1 MVSYNASYSWNR
13 HPNRS
18 RYDRRMIRDFLSHL
32 LWELRAAEFDYQQ
45 QRLEAAEGHPEL
57 DEVPDRYFQ
66 EYGVGLL
73 PLAMVDDRDATPA
86 QVWAARR
93 EVRSTIRAKRQLQL
107 RLLEAL
113 WPVLEEALECAD
125 PVLWEESQVPV
136 RVIQAREIRPVDDDE
151 PTEPPGRSLL

>member
-1 MVSYNASYSWNR
+1 MVSHNPTHSWNC
-13 HPNRS
+13 HPNRG

-45 QRLEAAEGHPEL
+45 QRCEAAGSHPEL
-57 DEVPDRYFQ
+57 DEVLDRFFQ
-66 EYGVGLL
+66 KYGVGLL

-93 EVRSTIRAKRQLQL
+93 EVRSTIRAKRRLQL

-113 WPVLEEALECAD
+113 WPVLEEALEC
-125 PVLWEESQVPV
+125 
-136 RVIQAREIRPVDDDE
+136 
-151 PTEPPGRSLL
+151 